1 MTRHRIPCALLA
13 LPLLVAAAPARAGN
27 CRISSVASVAFT
39 YDVFS
44 TARQEGRG
52 TITYD
57 CSPPVSPT
65 LTLSAGDSG
74 TVAQRFMLL
83 QGAGADQLLYNVY
96 LDAACTQLWGTQALP
111 GVGLSGIKLTCTS
124 WPSTLCKSLPSR
136 SARQDWS
143 LTSRISAY
151 STETRRPVMS
161 A

>member
-111 GVGLSGIKLTCTS
+111 GVGQHNQTQTFYACLPPLQDVSAGSYSDTLTVT
-124 WPSTLCKSLPSR
+124 
-136 SARQDWS
+136 
-143 LTSRISAY
+143 
-151 STETRRPVMS
+151 VNF
-161 A
+161 